1 MKTFNDLTFKADAIR
16 PDCFRSTF
24 TFDNYVMS
32 ITYGPGMYGKGPA
45 YDTYEVALFQD
56 DDSDDL
62 LPLSYDSDVLGWQN
76 GEEITSLMKI
86 VQTEPDFG
94 TCLKV
99 LKRTKYARRF
109 NNISHM
115 RDEAF
120 A

>member
-1 MKTFNDLTFKADAIR
+1 MKTFNDLTFKADTIR
-16 PDCFRSTF
+16 QDCFRSTF

-32 ITYGPGMYGKGPA
+32 ITYGPTMYGKGPA

-56 DDSDDL
+56 DDSDGL

-76 GEEITSLMKI
+76 AEEITSLMKI

-99 LKRTKYARRF
+99 LKRTKYHRRF
-109 NNISHM
+109 GNISHT